1 MTKMAASG
9 GWEVKSPSREY
20 VNLPSD
26 VRQDIDGYL
35 AEYPVKLG
43 AIAERLGVKVLLSTL
58 PRGTSGQI
66 CKEDGDFVIRI
77 NRHEAKH
84 PQRFTL
90 AHYLLDRER
99 IEADGE
105 WSENVFLRAPNQPVQ
120 IEYEAN
126 RLASDLV
133 IPSHLLAQATAEY
146 TGPMTSEVIEDLARR
161 FGVSTAAMEIKL
173 QMARGGG
180 AAHGS
185 CRLPCAALHP
195 LRRIQRVEG
204 TARRDERPPHAACA
218 AGPLDGHLSALQG
231 HRQV

>member
-1 MTKMAASG
+1 MDGSMADMATAND
-9 GWEVKSPSREY
+9 WEVKSPSREFTA
-20 VNLPSD
+20 LAPE
-26 VRQDIDGYL
+26 VRRDIDVYL

-66 CKEDGDFVIRI
+66 GKEDGDFVIRI

-84 PQRFTL
+84 RQRFTL
-90 AHYLLDRER
+90 AHELAHYLLHRER

-105 WSENVFLRAPNQPVQ
+105 WSENVLLRAPNQPIQ

-133 IPSHLLAQATAEY
+133 IPSHLLARATADY

-173 QMARGGG
+173 QM
-180 AAHGS
+180 
-185 CRLPCAALHP
+185 
-195 LRRIQRVEG
+195 V
-204 TARRDERPPHAACA
+204 
-218 AGPLDGHLSALQG
+218 
-231 HRQV
+231 